1 MIAKVIAIVF
11 AIMLTST
18 GAFAQ
23 VQATAEL
30 KPGHVI
36 GTALALT
43 SEPSPV
49 DATFTDTAR
58 YMCSPLNN
66 IRSFLDKRP
75 ALRVTL
81 QSLVNIACLLDGLP
95 VHFTVTSSREC
106 SRGSS

>member
-11 AIMLTST
+11 AITLTST

-23 VQATAEL
+23 VPATAEL

-43 SEPSPV
+43 GEPSPV

-58 YMCSPLNN
+58 YMCWPLNN

-81 QSLVNIACLLDGLP
+81 QSLVNRDLAGKLQGLLS
-95 VHFTVTSSREC
+95 T
-106 SRGSS
+106 